1 MKANKLVNMI
11 AGIDGDND
19 ILIDKLICRA
29 INMGANNMIDI
40 DREIAIDAEIA
51 IENGQDEDYEL
62 IMEALE

>member
-29 INMGANNMIDI
+29 INKGANNMIDI
-40 DREIAIDAEIA
+40 DKEIAMDAEIA